1 MPRTAKRKLTDI
13 KFEKEGAHVAL
24 VSKQQNGP
32 ANGHDYALILKANRS
47 EEFVQKMQQIQVTME
62 LPDFLEKFFHLYGSD
77 AEVLARMMGYV
88 KPESES
94 DESEE
99 SYEDWY
105 ENYIQE
111 KLSQFTVLKALKDSD
126 NLELSLAGLD
136 EDTYLAVLQT
146 QSELEGVMKKA
157 EEGSTEAVAK
167 AKVSDD
173 KTNAKVEPSG
183 ETLSNGTQM
192 EELELL
198 KAALAQK
205 DAELL
210 KAQEALAAIEK
221 AKQEAII
228 KSKTDKVADLVKNE
242 THRDVIVKAALAL
255 ETDAEFDGFVA
266 ALTEL
271 NKAAEKSELFE
282 EQGAAATTETV
293 EKSAES
299 LVAKA
304 LKSQLKLQ

>member
-13 KFEKEGAHVAL
+13 KFEKEGAHIAL
-24 VSKQQNGP
+24 VSKQQQGP
-32 ANGHDYALILKANRS
+32 ANGYDYALILKANRS
-47 EEFVQKMQQIQVTME
+47 QEFVQKMQQIQVTME
-62 LPDFLEKFFHLYGSD
+62 LPAFLEKFFHLYGTDS
-77 AEVLARMMGYV
+77 EVLARLMGYV
-88 KPESES
+88 KPETETEVEVE
-94 DESEE
+94 D
-99 SYEDWY
+99 YDDWY
-105 ENYIQE
+105 EDYIQE
-111 KLSQFTVLKALKDSD
+111 KLSQFTVMKALNDSK

-136 EDTYLAVLQT
+136 EDTYLALLKT
-146 QSELEGVMKKA
+146 QSELESVIKKA

-167 AKVSDD
+167 AKVSDE

-198 KAALAQK
+198 KSQLAAK

-221 AKQEAII
+221 AKQESIV
-228 KSKTDKVADLVKNE
+228 KSKTAKIVEQVKNE
-242 THRDVIVKAALAL
+242 TYRDVIVKAALAL
-255 ETDAEFDGFVA
+255 ETEEEFEVLVA

-282 EQGAAATTETV
+282 EKGAAATTEAV
-293 EKSAES
+293 EKSTES

-304 LKSQLKLQ
+304 LKSQLNLK